1 LNFSES
7 AMLYFQ
13 TSSMRIFL
21 PFLLLLSFS
30 AVFAQKGIVRGI
42 TVNAANNQPLSGVKV
57 FMVEISQ
64 GVISDSL
71 GNFEITNI
79 PPGIYTFRASSM
91 GYKTSFQNEIT
102 VTNARTVNVVL
113 SLEEII
119 SGKESEEVVVKG
131 PKFARNVESPVSLKT
146 LNSTEIERLPGANRD
161 VSKVIA
167 ALPGVASRATFRND
181 IIIRGGS
188 PGENKFYLDGI
199 EVPNINHFATQGSSG
214 GPVGLLNVNFISE
227 VDFYSG
233 AFPSN
238 RANGLSSVLAFKQK
252 EGNPDGLITNFAL
265 GSSDAALTFDG
276 PLGKKANFI
285 FSARR
290 SYLQFLFAA
299 LKLPILPTY
308 NDFQYK
314 VNVKLNDKNRISFIG
329 LGAIDQFALN
339 TKVNEG
345 LTDTAKL
352 AYNNY
357 LLGNIPMQS
366 QWNYTFGINYQHF
379 SEHAIQ
385 SVVVSRNMLNN
396 KAYRYKDLIE
406 TPANLLQNYASFEAE
421 NKVRMEHTYRKN
433 GFRWNVG
440 VGYEYARY
448 RNESYLNITVQGQP
462 FVVNYAS
469 DVFLS
474 KYSMFSQVSQSFFN
488 EHLNLSLG
496 LRMDGSNYTK
506 TMSNPLNQLSPSFSV
521 NYRFNDSWALNGNIA
536 RYHQIPAYTI
546 LGYRDYTGSLVNKTN
561 GLQYIQAD
569 HFVIGTEYRTKK
581 SSRFTLEGFY
591 KSYAHYPFSLK
602 DSICLANQGSDF
614 GVVGNEAV
622 KSISSGRT
630 YGGEFLFQQ
639 KLYKGFYTVLA
650 YTYVISEFK
659 DKNGQYV
666 PTAWDSRHIISLTGG
681 KRFKKGWE
689 LGMRWL
695 FSGGSPYTP
704 YDVATSSL
712 IANWN
717 INGTGLLDY
726 NRLNS
731 KRESSFHQ
739 LNIRLDK
746 KFFLDKFNMNFYL
759 DIQNVYGYKAKL
771 APILLVQTDASG
783 APMVDPNNPSHY
795 LTKTIQNTS
804 GIVQPT
810 LGIIIEF
817 ATRRKVLP
825 KTLNLQ

>member
-1 LNFSES
+1 
-7 AMLYFQ
+7 
-13 TSSMRIFL
+13 MRGLFILLIFV
-21 PFLLLLSFS
+21 PFLVLS
-30 AVFAQKGIVRGI
+30 QNGIVRGK
-42 TVNAANNQPLSGVKV
+42 TVNLTNNQALEGVKILII
-57 FMVEISQ
+57 ELST
-64 GVISDSL
+64 GTISDAE
-71 GNFEITNI
+71 GAFEFTKL
-79 PPGIYTFRASSM
+79 PPGIYTFRATAT
-91 GYKTSFQNEIT
+91 GYKPAFQNEIT
-102 VTNARTVNVVL
+102 VTNARSITL
-113 SLEEII
+113 DFSLEELV

-131 PKFARNVESPVSLKT
+131 PKFQRNTESPVSLKT
-146 LNSTEIERLPGANRD
+146 LNATEIERLPGANRD

-214 GPVGLLNVNFISE
+214 GPVGLLNVNFINE

-233 AFPSN
+233 AFPAN

-252 EGNPDGLITNFAL
+252 DGNEDGLITNFAL

-314 VNVKLNDKNRISFIG
+314 VNVDLNAKNRISFIG

-339 TKVNEG
+339 ADVNDG
-345 LTDTAKL
+345 LTDTAQI
-352 AYNNY
+352 AYNKF

-366 QWNYTFGINYQHF
+366 QWNYTVGINYQHF
-379 SEHAIQ
+379 SEQSIQ
-385 SVVVSRNMLNN
+385 NIVVSRNMLNN

-406 TPANLLQNYASFEAE
+406 TPANLLQNYSSFEAE

-440 VGYEYARY
+440 LGYEYARY
-448 RNESYLNITVQGQP
+448 RNDTYANVTIQGFP
-462 FVVNYAS
+462 VVIDYTS
-469 DVFLS
+469 DLFLS
-474 KYSMFSQVSQSFFN
+474 KYAFFTQVSQSFFK
-488 EHLNLSLG
+488 ERLNASFG
-496 LRMDGSNYTK
+496 LRMDGSNYSK
-506 TMSNPLNQLSPSFSV
+506 TMANPLNQLSPSLSV
-521 NYRFNDSWALNGNIA
+521 NFRINESLALNANVS
-536 RYHQIPAYTI
+536 RFHQIPAYTI
-546 LGYRDYTGSLVNKTN
+546 LGYRNSLGELVNKQN
-561 GLQYIQAD
+561 DIQYIRAD
-569 HFVIGTEYRTKK
+569 HFVIGAEYRTKA
-581 SSRFTLEGFY
+581 SSRFTLEGFFKNY
-591 KSYAHYPFSLK
+591 DRYPFSLK

-622 KSISSGRT
+622 KSMSQGRT

-639 KLYKGFYTVLA
+639 KLYKGFYAVVA

-659 DKNGQYV
+659 NKNDEYV
-666 PTAWDSRHIISLTGG
+666 PTAWDSRHIVSLTGG

-704 YDVATSSL
+704 YDIETSSL
-712 IANWN
+712 ISNWN
-717 INGTGLLDY
+717 INGVGLLDF
-726 NRLNS
+726 NRLNTE
-731 KRESSFHQ
+731 REASFHQ
-739 LNIRLDK
+739 LNVRLDK
-746 KFFLDKFNMNFYL
+746 KLFLDKFNMNFYL
-759 DIQNVYGYKAKL
+759 DIQNLYGYKTKV
-771 APILLVQTDASG
+771 APILLVETDAAG
-783 APMVDPNNPSHY
+783 APIIDPNDPTRY
-795 LTKTIQNTS
+795 KTKLIENTS

-810 LGIIIEF
+810 IGIIVEF
-817 ATRRKVLP
+817 ATKKKALP

>member
-1 LNFSES
+1 
-7 AMLYFQ
+7 
-13 TSSMRIFL
+13 MRGLFILLFL
-21 PFLLLLSFS
+21 SPLLTL
-30 AVFAQKGIVRGI
+30 AQNGIVRGK
-42 TVNAANNQPLSGVKV
+42 TVNLTNNQALDGVKILI
-57 FMVEISQ
+57 VELST
-64 GVISDSL
+64 GTVSDAE
-71 GNFEITNI
+71 GNYEFTKL
-79 PPGIYTFRASSM
+79 PPGIYTFRATVT
-91 GYKTSFQNEIT
+91 GFKPAFQNEIS
-102 VTNARTVNVVL
+102 VTNARSITL
-113 SLEEII
+113 DFAMEELV
-119 SGKESEEVVVKG
+119 SGKESDEVVVKG
-131 PKFARNVESPVSLKT
+131 PKFQRNTESPVSLKT
-146 LNSTEIERLPGANRD
+146 LNATEIERLPGANRD

-214 GPVGLLNVNFISE
+214 GPVGLLNVNFINE

-233 AFPSN
+233 AFPAN

-252 EGNPDGLITNFAL
+252 DGNEDGLITNFAL

-314 VNVKLNDKNRISFIG
+314 VNLDLNAKNRISFIG

-339 TKVNEG
+339 ANVNDG
-345 LTDTAKL
+345 LTDTAQIE
-352 AYNNY
+352 YNKF

-366 QWNYTFGINYQHF
+366 QWNYTVGINYQHF
-379 SEHAIQ
+379 SEQ
-385 SVVVSRNMLNN
+385 SVQNIVVSRNMLNN

-440 VGYEYARY
+440 LGYEYARY
-448 RNESYLNITVQGQP
+448 RNETYANITIQGFP
-462 FVVNYAS
+462 VVIDYTS
-469 DVFLS
+469 DLFLS
-474 KYSMFSQVSQSFFN
+474 KYAFFTQVSQSFFK
-488 EHLNLSLG
+488 ERLNASLG
-496 LRMDGSNYTK
+496 IRMDGSNYSK
-506 TMSNPLNQLSPSFSV
+506 TMANPLNQLSASLSLNFRINESL
-521 NYRFNDSWALNGNIA
+521 ALNANVS
-536 RYHQIPAYTI
+536 RFHQIPAYTI
-546 LGYRDYTGSLVNKTN
+546 LGYRNALGDLVNKQN
-561 GLQYIQAD
+561 DIQYIRAD
-569 HFVIGTEYRTKK
+569 HFVVGAEYRTKA
-581 SSRFTLEGFY
+581 SSRLTLEGFY
-591 KSYAHYPFSLK
+591 KNYDRYPFSLK

-622 KSISSGRT
+622 KSMSQGRT

-639 KLYKGFYTVLA
+639 KLYKGFYAVVA

-659 DKNGQYV
+659 NKNDEYV
-666 PTAWDSRHIISLTGG
+666 PTAWDSRHIVSLTGG

-704 YDVATSSL
+704 YDIETSSL
-712 IANWN
+712 ISNWN
-717 INGTGLLDY
+717 INGVGLLDY
-726 NRLNS
+726 SRLNTE
-731 KRESSFHQ
+731 REASFHQ
-739 LNIRLDK
+739 LNVRLDK
-746 KFFLDKFNMNFYL
+746 KLFLDKFNMNFYL
-759 DIQNVYGYKAKL
+759 DIQNLYGYKTKV
-771 APILLVQTDASG
+771 APILLVETDEAG
-783 APMVDPNNPSHY
+783 APVIDPNYPTRY
-795 LTKTIQNTS
+795 KTKLIENTS

-810 LGIIIEF
+810 IGIIVEF
-817 ATRRKVLP
+817 ATKKKALP